1 MSSTFDY
8 FQAFII
14 GNCIGSFLNVVI
26 YRLQN
31 NFSII
36 KPRSF
41 CPKCKTKLSWR
52 ENIPL
57 ISYLIQR
64 DSSTS
69 DGCLAC

>member
-1 MSSTFDY
+1 MLSTFDY

-31 NFSII
+31 SFSII

-52 ENIPL
+52 ENIP
-57 ISYLIQR
+57 
-64 DSSTS
+64 
-69 DGCLAC
+69 